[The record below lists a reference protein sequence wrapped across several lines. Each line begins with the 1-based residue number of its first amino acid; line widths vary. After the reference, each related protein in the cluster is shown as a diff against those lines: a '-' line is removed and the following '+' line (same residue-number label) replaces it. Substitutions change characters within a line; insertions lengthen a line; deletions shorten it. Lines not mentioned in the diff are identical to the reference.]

1 MLTFAEEIV
10 LLILDD
16 ETGKLANAGSPSVNH
31 ALAGA
36 VLMDLALRSKIDNDL
51 EKLVVV
57 DSTPTGEEILDSY
70 LALIAAAEQ
79 VYNVRYWVAVL
90 AFSHG
95 RAILDKAL
103 CMLVKKGILK
113 LVEKKIL
120 RVFERRRY
128 TVVDDTQEKEVK
140 RRIINLLLSDEIPT
154 PRDVVLICLADTFE
168 LIPTILNAREAERL
182 TPRIAQIRRLDLI
195 GQAVFQVVERL
206 RSDIAKAILTQLPLL
221 GGGTGP

>member
-36 VLMDLALRSKIDNDL
+36 VLMGLALRLKIDTDL

-79 VYNVRYWVAVL
+79 VYNVRHWFAVL

-103 CMLVKKGILK
+103 SMLVKKGILK

-128 TVVDDTQEKEVK
+128 TVVVDTQEKEVK

-154 PRDVVLICLADTFE
+154 PRDVVLICLADTCE
-168 LIPTILNAREAERL
+168 LFPNILNAREAERL
-182 TPRIAQIRRLDLI
+182 APRIAQIRRLDLI
-195 GQAVFQVVERL
+195 GQAVFLVVERL
-206 RSDIAKAILTQLPLL
+206 RSDIAKAKLL
-221 GGGTGP
+221 QPH

>member
-10 LLILDD
+10 LLILDG

-36 VLMDLALRSKIDNDL
+36 VLMDLALRLKIDTDL
-51 EKLVVV
+51 GKLVVV

-70 LALIAAAEQ
+70 LALIAAEEQ

-103 CMLVKKGILK
+103 SMLVKKGILK

-154 PRDVVLICLADTFE
+154 PRDVVLICLADTCE

-206 RSDIAKAILTQLPLL
+206 RSDIAKAMLL
-221 GGGTGP
+221 QPH